1 MKRIIQFFFVILS
14 VGINAETVDLNKL
27 SLVEIASGSI
37 AWPELGYTAKADSGQ
52 PDHIEEAALSV
63 LGKLREYESS
73 SGLAPKELVA
83 SGQLYA
89 ELAKVFSNS
98 KGYYNLVLA
107 DACRRLALSRIGYG
121 LVNSSHEVKS
131 LRETYAKLQSSL
143 ILELETAVLEALN
156 TTIDASLLGES
167 LANPDGLSRI
177 WEELGTSITKVR
189 YEAASRPNA
198 ASSEQLILNPSAAFL
213 LNNLSETDLIL
224 SVHIPGMIAFIER
237 GGQLDQIDLSD
248 ITKFKEIM
256 GDTRSSFSFPP
267 LSVKKLYAIHL
278 YALVEMF
285 SGDENFIA
293 TEVNSKVF

>member
-1 MKRIIQFFFVILS
+1 MRRFILFFFVILS
-14 VGINAETVDLNKL
+14 TGINAETVDLNEL

-37 AWPELGYTAKADSGQ
+37 IWPELGYTKETDSGQ
-52 PDHIEEAALSV
+52 PDYFEEVALSV
-63 LGKLREYESS
+63 LSKLQKYESS
-73 SGLAPKELVA
+73 NGLAPKELVV
-83 SGQLYA
+83 SSQLYA

-121 LVNSSHEVKS
+121 LVNSSHEVEL
-131 LRETYAKLQSSL
+131 LRETYGKLQPSL
-143 ILELETAVLEALN
+143 ILELEAAVIQALN
-156 TTIDASLLGES
+156 ATIDASFLGES
-167 LANPDGLSRI
+167 LANPEGLSRI
-177 WEELGTSITKVR
+177 LEALGSSITKVR
-189 YEAASRPNA
+189 YEAAKRPNA
-198 ASSEQLILNPSAAFL
+198 ASSQQLILNPSAAFL

-224 SVHIPGMIAFIER
+224 SVHIPGMITFIER
-237 GGQLDQIDLSD
+237 GGQLDEIDLSD

-285 SGDENFIA
+285 SGDENFM
-293 TEVNSKVF
+293 TSEVNSKVL

>member
-1 MKRIIQFFFVILS
+1 MRRCILFSFVILS
-14 VGINAETVDLNKL
+14 AVINAETVDLKEL
-27 SLVEIASGSI
+27 SLVEIASGST
-37 AWPELGYTAKADSGQ
+37 AWPELEYPAEADSDQ
-52 PDHIEEAALSV
+52 PDHFEEVALSV
-63 LGKLREYESS
+63 LGKLQEYESS
-73 SGLAPKELVA
+73 NGLAPEELVA

-89 ELAKVFSNS
+89 ELANVFSNS

-121 LVNSSHEVKS
+121 LVNSSDEVELLK
-131 LRETYAKLQSSL
+131 ETYGRLRSSL
-143 ILELETAVLEALN
+143 ILELEATVLKALE
-156 TTIDASLLGES
+156 TTIDASLSNGS
-167 LANPDGLSRI
+167 LDKPEQLNRI
-177 WEELGTSITKVR
+177 WEALSTSASKVR
-189 YEAASRPNA
+189 YEVAKRPKA
-198 ASSEQLILNPSAAFL
+198 ASSEQLILSPSAAFL

-237 GGQLDQIDLSD
+237 GGQLDQIDLSN

-285 SGDENFIA
+285 SSDENFMA
-293 TEVNSKVF
+293 TGVNSKVF